1 MAVSTVYCSDH
12 IVWDMLVAL
21 GMQKMFQ
28 NTKRWVLSSK

>member
-1 MAVSTVYCSDH
+1 MAVSTGFCSNH
-12 IVWDMLVAL
+12 IVWDMPVAL

>member
-1 MAVSTVYCSDH
+1 MAVSTGFCSNY
-12 IVWDMLVAL
+12 IVWDMQVAL